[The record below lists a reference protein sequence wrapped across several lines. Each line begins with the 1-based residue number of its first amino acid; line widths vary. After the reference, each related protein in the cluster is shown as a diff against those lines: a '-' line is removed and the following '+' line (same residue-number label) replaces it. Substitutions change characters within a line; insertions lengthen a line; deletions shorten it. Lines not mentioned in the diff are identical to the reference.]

1 MLSFCDDYDHISTQ
15 KFQHHKAVL
24 TNRKKGIDIR
34 LTMWYIMKAVARRQ
48 PTQNDKIKKKF
59 FKKLL
64 KKYLTNAWKC
74 GKIIEHSS
82 RGHGFTEW
90 NLNKNGSLK
99 IEQWETRRP
108 LKITLTVIQFKSS
121 TRLKKYKPV

>member
-82 RGHGFTEW
+82 GGQSSQDELKEKMAAW
-90 NLNKNGSLK
+90 KLNNEKQEDPWKL
-99 IEQWETRRP
+99 
-108 LKITLTVIQFKSS
+108 L
-121 TRLKKYKPV
+121 